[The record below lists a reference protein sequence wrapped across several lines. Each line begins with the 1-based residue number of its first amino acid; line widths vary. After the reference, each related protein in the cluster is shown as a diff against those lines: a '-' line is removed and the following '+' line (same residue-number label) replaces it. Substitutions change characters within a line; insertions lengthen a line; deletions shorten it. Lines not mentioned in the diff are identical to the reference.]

1 MLSGSVM
8 PALAVLALCS
18 VCMMYLGQW
27 RAQRRLRLVLRVE
40 MSRIFEQID
49 LLRLDSLQPL
59 AEGIGALRS
68 APSVMTTTLDAVSRA
83 APTPISFHRTMS
95 LPTGEA
101 YAAALELAAR
111 GADQSELTT
120 RCGLGRDEAR
130 ILVAMQGAAAR
141 RTNAA

>member
-1 MLSGSVM
+1 M

-18 VCMMYLGQW
+18 VCMMYFGQW
-27 RAQRRLRLVLRVE
+27 RAQRRLRSVMRTEL
-40 MSRIFEQID
+40 SRIFEQID
-49 LLRLDSLQPL
+49 LLRLDTLQPL
-59 AEGIGALRS
+59 SEGSG
-68 APSVMTTTLDAVSRA
+68 T
-83 APTPISFHRTMS
+83 PTPISFNRSSS

-141 RTNAA
+141 RAYAA